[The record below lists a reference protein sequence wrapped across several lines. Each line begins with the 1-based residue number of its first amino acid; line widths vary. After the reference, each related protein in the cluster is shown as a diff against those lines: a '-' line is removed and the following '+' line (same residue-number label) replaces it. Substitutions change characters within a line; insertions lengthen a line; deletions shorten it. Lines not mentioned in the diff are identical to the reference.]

1 MEFTQK
7 QNIQAISALLFLTV
21 ITQALYTA
29 LYLAA
34 NGVPRLWLWGLEGL
48 VFVILAAIAG
58 SAMAQAKTC
67 TLGFSAILAS
77 GLLNLVQVGIG
88 LTQFGPF
95 REASQAVE
103 GLAPAAGSV
112 VALSFFVYNAAKVL
126 LGLSAVVFG
135 AAVSRMGSK
144 GLGKVT
150 VFLGLI
156 AILSNAIVMIFG
168 RIEAVPSGA
177 TGVVATLFLAVC
189 LLKFRSED

>member
-1 MEFTQK
+1 
-7 QNIQAISALLFLTV
+7 
-21 ITQALYTA
+21 
-29 LYLAA
+29 
-34 NGVPRLWLWGLEGL
+34 
-48 VFVILAAIAG
+48 
-58 SAMAQAKTC
+58 
-67 TLGFSAILAS
+67 
-77 GLLNLVQVGIG
+77 
-88 LTQFGPF
+88 
-95 REASQAVE
+95 
-103 GLAPAAGSV
+103 V

-189 LLKFRSED
+189 LLKFRSKD